1 MAEQA
6 TGGEQGQ
13 QANQVQGQ
21 QGGEQ
26 GQQGGEQGQQGGEQ
40 GQQGG
45 EMDGIG
51 AAASQAYGEALE
63 GGASPQEA
71 FEAAGAAAQE
81 VATEMG
87 MPQEE
92 FDQGMEAA
100 SGGFEDAMAG
110 GASPAEA
117 FGSAM
122 DAANEA
128 TDPGT
133 EMGPPP
139 DGAPTGDMADV
150 SGDMILLLFFLCLSL
165 LHLLYLI

>member
-13 QANQVQGQ
+13 QANQG
-21 QGGEQ
+21 
-26 GQQGGEQGQQGGEQ
+26 QGQQGGEQ

-87 MPQEE
+87 VPQAD
-92 FDQGMEAA
+92 FDQ
-100 SGGFEDAMAG
+100 
-110 GASPAEA
+110 
-117 FGSAM
+117 
-122 DAANEA
+122 
-128 TDPGT
+128 
-133 EMGPPP
+133 
-139 DGAPTGDMADV
+139 
-150 SGDMILLLFFLCLSL
+150 
-165 LHLLYLI
+165 

>member
-6 TGGEQGQ
+6 T
-13 QANQVQGQ
+13 
-21 QGGEQ
+21 
-26 GQQGGEQGQQGGEQ
+26 GGEQ

-51 AAASQAYGEALE
+51 SAASQAYGEALE

-71 FEAAGAAAQE
+71 FEAAGVAAQE

-100 SGGFEDAMAG
+100 SGGFADAMASD
-110 GASPAEA
+110 ASPREA

-122 DAANEA
+122 ETAQ
-128 TDPGT
+128 
-133 EMGPPP
+133 
-139 DGAPTGDMADV
+139 
-150 SGDMILLLFFLCLSL
+150 
-165 LHLLYLI
+165 

>member
-6 TGGEQGQ
+6 T
-13 QANQVQGQ
+13 
-21 QGGEQ
+21 
-26 GQQGGEQGQQGGEQ
+26 GGEQ

-51 AAASQAYGEALE
+51 SAASQAYGEALE

-87 MPQEE
+87 VPQAD

-100 SGGFEDAMAG
+100 SDGFADAMAS
-110 GASPAEA
+110 GASPVIR
-117 FGSAM
+117 
-122 DAANEA
+122 
-128 TDPGT
+128 PR
-133 EMGPPP
+133 
-139 DGAPTGDMADV
+139 
-150 SGDMILLLFFLCLSL
+150 
-165 LHLLYLI
+165 

>member
-6 TGGEQGQ
+6 TGGD
-13 QANQVQGQ
+13 QGQ
-21 QGGEQ
+21 QGG
-26 GQQGGEQGQQGGEQ
+26 
-40 GQQGG
+40 
-45 EMDGIG
+45 DIG

-63 GGASPQEA
+63 GGASPTEA

-110 GASPAEA
+110 GASPLLALQWTLLMKPQTLA
-117 FGSAM
+117 LKW
-122 DAANEA
+122 D
-128 TDPGT
+128 
-133 EMGPPP
+133 
-139 DGAPTGDMADV
+139 
-150 SGDMILLLFFLCLSL
+150 LLLTVPQLVTWRM
-165 LHLLYLI
+165 